1 MLGWTISPSAGS
13 YKYLETMLVC
23 KGSPS
28 LYFLKVRG
36 VALAVTTGRQIS
48 KRSLKVSLDKNGVST
63 SISPLLG
70 IGK

>member
-1 MLGWTISPSAGS
+1 MLGWTSSPSAGS

-23 KGSPS
+23 KVSPS